1 MSQKILIVSDS
12 HGQNDNL
19 RRVVKNMAGTMD
31 RMIFLGDAICSPEI
45 IEEIAG
51 CPVDQ
56 VRGNGDSSIYGI
68 PNSKLIEIGEYKAL
82 ITHGHQY
89 GVYAG
94 TDTLKQAARENGA
107 QIAMFGHTHQPL
119 IDTSSDVVV
128 LNPGSVSLPRQM
140 GREKTYLVMNIE
152 EDGRTEYVLCHL

>member
-12 HGQNDNL
+12 HGSNDNL

-31 RMIFLGDAICSPEI
+31 RMIFLGDAMCQPEVI
-45 IEEIAG
+45 REIAG
-51 CPVDQ
+51 CPVDI
-56 VRGNGDSSIYGI
+56 VRGNCDSFLSGVPI
-68 PNSKLIEIGEYKAL
+68 SKLIEIGEHKAL

-89 GVYAG
+89 GVKMG

-107 QIAMFGHTHQPL
+107 DIAMFGHTHQPL
-119 IDTSSDVVV
+119 IDTSSDVTA
-128 LNPGSVSLPRQM
+128 LNPGSVSQPRQE

-152 EDGRTEYVLCHL
+152 DDGRTEYVLCHL